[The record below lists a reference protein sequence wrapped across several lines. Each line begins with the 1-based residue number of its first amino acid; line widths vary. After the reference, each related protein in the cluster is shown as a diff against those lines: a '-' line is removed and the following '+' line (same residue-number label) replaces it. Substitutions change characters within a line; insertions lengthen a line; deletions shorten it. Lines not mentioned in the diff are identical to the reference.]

1 MTTIRPTRRV
11 AAQTGTPRVTTRP
24 SGRRVAAKTGSYV
37 LLVLLSALM
46 FAPVYYLLIGSF
58 KPSGEVLDGFG
69 GFLPV
74 HLSFDNYR
82 GVFAALSTEA
92 TGYFWRFMTNSV
104 LISLVVVVG
113 GLVVNSMAAYSF
125 ARLQWRGKNAV
136 FLLVVLLIIVP
147 FESVAVPLLYLLN
160 GQRDTLTVQM
170 IPFIA
175 NAFSIFL
182 FYTFF
187 LNLPKSVEEAARLDG
202 LGAFG
207 TFTRVVVPNARP
219 VFATVAILTFLSSWG
234 SYLWP
239 SIVTS
244 DPTARPLPLEM
255 SVFSGQDPVDWGQTF
270 AFGTLLVLPVLVFFL
285 AFQRYFIQS
294 VAGSAVKG

>member
-1 MTTIRPTRRV
+1 MTTIRPRRL
-11 AAQTGTPRVTTRP
+11 A
-24 SGRRVAAKTGSYV
+24 SKTGSYA
-37 LLVLLSALM
+37 LLIVLSALM
-46 FAPVYYLLIGSF
+46 FAPVYYLLLGSF
-58 KPSGEVLDGFG
+58 KPSSEVLDGFT
-69 GFLPV
+69 GFLPI
-74 HLSFDNYR
+74 HLSLDNYR
-82 GVFAALSTEA
+82 GVFRALDSDA
-92 TGYFWRFMTNSV
+92 TGYFWQFMTNSV

-113 GLVVNSMAAYSF
+113 GLVVNAMAGYSF
-125 ARLQWRGKNAV
+125 ARLQWKGKNLV
-136 FLLVVLLIIVP
+136 FLLVVLLVIVP

-160 GQRDTLTVQM
+160 GQRDTLVVQM

-207 TFTRVVVPNARP
+207 TFVRVVVPNARP

-244 DPTARPLPLEM
+244 DPTARPLPLEI
-255 SVFSGQDPVDWGQTF
+255 SVFSGQEPVDWGQTF
-270 AFGTLLVLPVLVFFL
+270 AFGTLLVLPVLIVFL